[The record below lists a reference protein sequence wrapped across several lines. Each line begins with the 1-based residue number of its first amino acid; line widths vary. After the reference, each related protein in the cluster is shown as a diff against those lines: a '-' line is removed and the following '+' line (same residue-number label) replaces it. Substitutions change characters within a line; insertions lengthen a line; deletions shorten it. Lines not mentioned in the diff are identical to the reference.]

1 MHLTHLGL
9 RRFRNFPR
17 LSLDLGPGSS
27 LLSGDNGN
35 GKSNLLEALYM
46 LAVAKSPRAGSDRD
60 LVGFGPAHG
69 EDADA
74 PGQLHTAV
82 SAVVRRGDAEV
93 RISIDLLGPDPDAP
107 GAREPAGLQKVI
119 RVNGAPRRAAELVG
133 EFNAVLF
140 SAQDLELVY
149 GPPAQ
154 RRRYLDVLISQ
165 HDREYLRALQRYQRA
180 LTQRNHLLRAIGAGR
195 SAPAEL
201 APWDERLAQ
210 DGGYVAAARMA
221 SMEALGGH
229 SASEFDRLSAGSL
242 ELAASYRPSFACE
255 AGAPGPAAEALAAAL
270 AEGAGRDAARGH
282 TGVGPH
288 RDDVRIEIGGSDA
301 ARFASRGQ
309 ARTAVLA
316 LKLAEARYLSEA
328 RGEAPVVLLD
338 DVLSE
343 LDPGRRELVLGRVSR
358 YDQCLI
364 TTPEPG
370 SVPRA
375 LLEGMRRYAVGGGT
389 VTAVSAP

>member
-1 MHLTHLGL
+1 MHITHLGL

-17 LSLDLGPGSS
+17 LDLSLGPGPS

-60 LVGFGPAHG
+60 LIGFGPAHA
-69 EDADA
+69 ADDEA
-74 PGQLHTAV
+74 PGQLHTSV
-82 SAVVRRGDAEV
+82 SAVVRRGDADV
-93 RISIDLLGPDPDAP
+93 RISIDLV
-107 GAREPAGLQKVI
+107 GADPAGSEPREEAALQKAI
-119 RVNGAPRRAAELVG
+119 RVNGAPRRAADLVG
-133 EFNAVLF
+133 ELNAVLF
-140 SAQDLELVY
+140 SAQDLDLVY
-149 GPPAQ
+149 GPPAL

-180 LTQRNHLLRAIGAGR
+180 LTQRNHLLRAIGEGR
-195 SAPAEL
+195 SAPGEL
-201 APWDERLAQ
+201 GPWDDRLAL
-210 DGGYVAAARMA
+210 DGGYVTAARVG
-221 SMEALGGH
+221 SMDALAARSAALFGRLSDGPGALGV
-229 SASEFDRLSAGSL
+229 
-242 ELAASYRPSFACE
+242 SYRPSFP
-255 AGAPGPAAEALAAAL
+255 AGAALDAESAAGALSGALARS
-270 AEGAGRDAARGH
+270 AGRDAARGH

-288 RDDVRIEIGGSDA
+288 RDDVAIEIGGSDA

-309 ARTAVLA
+309 VRTGVLA

-343 LDPGRRELVLGRVSR
+343 LDPGRRELVLERAAG

-364 TTPEPG
+364 TTPEPE
-370 SVPRA
+370 SLPPA
-375 LLEGMRRYAVGGGT
+375 LSAAMRRYAVGGGT
-389 VTAVSAP
+389 VTAI